1 MIRKIYNKTMIIF
14 FFIVERERER
24 EREVERDDLKGD
36 IKKSIMG
43 GEDFV

>member
-1 MIRKIYNKTMIIF
+1 MLITNTDLVIRKIYNKNIIIF
-14 FFIVERERER
+14 FFIVI
-24 EREVERDDLKGD
+24 ERDDLKRD